1 MSVSIVSSVSS
12 LNLAAIAIA
21 RNEVAEKSGA
31 SASSERNYALTLN
44 DSFVPDWFSY
54 EANDLTDDGKQV
66 KAEKELFYKALHAA
80 HHNGKHPNPSTVWA
94 RVRKYGSEAFF
105 GIDDAPTESG
115 AKHGKSP
122 DVRIVDTLVPL
133 YKFLK
138 RQDSLSDKQS
148 QVLTHVS
155 SALTAFGM
163 DLSMIDSGK

>member
-1 MSVSIVSSVSS
+1 MSVSIVSSAIPFD
-12 LNLAAIAIA
+12 LTAIAIA

-31 SASSERNYALTLN
+31 TASSERNYAVVLN
-44 DSFVPDWFSY
+44 ESFVTEWFAF
-54 EANDLTDDGKQV
+54 EANDISDAGKAV

-94 RVRKYGSEAFF
+94 RVRKYGNEAMFGTAPESE
-105 GIDDAPTESG
+105 GG
-115 AKHGKSP
+115 AKHGKP
-122 DVRIVDTLVPL
+122 ADVRIVDTLVPL

>member
-1 MSVSIVSSVSS
+1 MSVSIVSSAIPFD
-12 LNLAAIAIA
+12 LTAIAAA
-21 RNEVAEKSGA
+21 RQEVADKSGA
-31 SASSERNYALTLN
+31 TASSERNYAVVLN
-44 DSFVPDWFSY
+44 ESFVTEWFAF
-54 EANDLTDDGKQV
+54 EANDISDAGKAV

-94 RVRKYGSEAFF
+94 RVRKYGNEAHFGVAPESE
-105 GIDDAPTESG
+105 GG

-138 RQDSLSDKQS
+138 RQDSLSDKQG
-148 QVLTHVS
+148 QVLVHIS